1 MDYTTVPRS
10 LIYRERRSLEE
21 FGVYEKDSIT
31 RPLAD
36 SMLRMGFIQQPYS
49 ENIVLWCF
57 NTAFYICTMFLMEK
71 DPRWRIGIYKQ
82 LAAPKGN
89 LSTAKCQNLTLS
101 LVVLLLDRLL
111 QPIEIIHPLGAK
123 ALVDIYNW
131 VNNKSASY
139 MFSQLNEELK
149 KDSSAPKTIPNSM
162 FAPRVIDKE
171 TVKEVLMVPSFN
183 WSNFL
188 NYFERRSVSDIVW
201 ALGSTEEEKMNVVD
215 IIRQASHSYYTS
227 GFNDRPEQ
235 VDNMLNDIEGEIYLH
250 YNYEAEQALM
260 EAEIA
265 EREKHD
271 ADLTAYETRIKEL
284 EEEIE
289 KLKSENKELKEQQP
303 SADNHDEIDELKEE
317 IANLKKETGK
327 LSSKEAAILTITAC
341 YHAGGLP
348 PNRENLYPILTN
360 LFGVGESLAKR
371 RLREGVNKKS
381 AEALAKCFDEV
392 SPVIARTLREMPEKL
407 KNKKKK

>member
-1 MDYTTVPRS
+1 MDYTKVPRS
-10 LIYRERRSLEE
+10 LIYRDRRSLEE
-21 FGVYEKDSIT
+21 FGVYDEGNIMF
-31 RPLAD
+31 PLAD
-36 SMLRMGFIQQPYS
+36 AMLHMAIIRHSDS
-49 ENIVLWCF
+49 ENRALWCM
-57 NTAFYICTMFLMEK
+57 NTAFYICTMILLEK
-71 DPRWRIGIYKQ
+71 DPRWRISNYETIAIPSWNYSQ
-82 LAAPKGN
+82 LEFK
-89 LSTAKCQNLTLS
+89 TLTLS
-101 LVVLLLDRLL
+101 LVVLLLSFLKNPLRAA
-111 QPIEIIHPLGAK
+111 HPYGDK
-123 ALVDIYNW
+123 VRKDILAW
-131 VNNKSASY
+131 
-139 MFSQLNEELK
+139 LK
-149 KDSSAPKTIPNSM
+149 KGFMYDELEFKITTGSHIHYIIPNST
-162 FAPRVIDKE
+162 FAPRYIDKE
-171 TVKEVLMVPSFN
+171 AVHDALAVESFN
-183 WSNFL
+183 WVQFV
-188 NYFERRSVSDIVW
+188 NYFEERSVRDIVK
-201 ALGSTEEEKMNVVD
+201 AFGSTEEEKHNVVD
-215 IIRQASHSYYTS
+215 LLRQASHGFYTA
-227 GFNDRPEQ
+227 GYNDYPEKVDKLLDDIDKEIFLDFNPDNEREIKEEDKAELIIPIDPEP
-235 VDNMLNDIEGEIYLH
+235 
-250 YNYEAEQALM
+250 YEA
-260 EAEIA
+260 
-265 EREKHD
+265 
-271 ADLTAYETRIKEL
+271 RIKEL